1 MLDEQGSRVLDGPTI
16 ASSGDPALTSRL
28 KEFLRGQG
36 ADLIGIGSVDRLAG
50 APEAMQPSRYLPNAL
65 ALISIGLHIN
75 EAVCDLVARSVQE
88 RTFPASYHSY
98 QLFTLTIVNPQLDT
112 LAFQGA
118 KFLEAQGHRAYP
130 FPANVPHDLRPSAEY
145 PGGPGDISHRHVAVA
160 CGLGQIGWH
169 GMLLTPE
176 FGARQ
181 KLTTIATNAPLV
193 PDPIFQGVLCDPA
206 RCGFRCARACP
217 TGAIPAALDEKVSIS
232 IGDRRT
238 EYARIVGWKCRWG
251 CSGMLTCTG
260 GYKDIPIPDAEPTP
274 DELLRYKSQ
283 VDPWQE
289 RVRRLSGLLPYCG
302 RCLCVCRKPTRRRAC
317 PATEGRP

>member
-1 MLDEQGSRVLDGPTI
+1 MGS
-16 ASSGDPALTSRL
+16 
-28 KEFLRGQG
+28 
-36 ADLIGIGSVDRLAG
+36 DR
-50 APEAMQPSRYLPNAL
+50 
-65 ALISIGLHIN
+65 SIGLPERRRRCNPVGIFPMPLPWSPSGFTSMRPF
-75 EAVCDLVARSVQE
+75 ATWSRRSVQD

-112 LAFQGA
+112 LAYQGA
-118 KFLEAQGHRAYP
+118 KFLEARGYRAYP
-130 FPANVPHDLRPSAEY
+130 FPANMPHELGLPPSTLAARATS
-145 PGGPGDISHRHVAVA
+145 PTGTWRWPA
-160 CGLGQIGWH
+160 GWDRSAGTGCSSRRSSVH
-169 GMLLTPE
+169 G
-176 FGARQ
+176 Q

-193 PDPIFQGVLCDPA
+193 PDAIFQGELCDPA

-217 TGAIPAALDEKVSIS
+217 TAAIPAALDEKVSIS

-238 EYARIVGWKCRWG
+238 EYAKIVGWKCRWG

-260 GYKDIPIPDAEPTP
+260 GYKDIPMPDAEPTP

-302 RCLCVCRKPTRRRAC
+302 RCLCVCRKPTRGRAC
-317 PATEGRP
+317 PAA